1 MTSVTRAM
9 LRVVRGSL
17 ILPLLLVLSPVGAG
31 AQSVGAQKGVDAQRP
46 AGASATSIRAPGA
59 RAEAALDSSLDLGE
73 IEIDGHLDEA
83 DWATARVF
91 TGFTQA
97 EPIEGSPAE
106 HDTEVRVLFGE
117 DAIWIAARMWDPE
130 PASIDRRL
138 ARRDAH
144 TTTDQFSVH
153 FDPNGDGLTGYSFGV
168 SAANVQGDIYFYD
181 DTRMDGAWNAVW
193 SSAVSVDDQGW
204 TAELRIPLSQ
214 IRYEASDDLQ
224 SWGVNF
230 HRFRVANNERSYFS
244 LISKLRRGI
253 VSQMG
258 QMDNVRVARPSRR
271 LEMLPYVV
279 SSLENGPVD
288 PDDPFFDGSAT
299 GGRVGMDMSYG
310 LGSSFTL
317 DATVNPDF
325 GQVEADPA
333 VINLTA
339 FETFQQE
346 KRPFFVEDARVFDFN
361 LGGHRDALFYSRRIG
376 RSPHGGAPIDT
387 DFADMPSNATIL
399 GAAKLSG
406 RTSGG
411 LSIGALG
418 AVTGNEYGQGL
429 FEDGTQDE
437 FLVEPQTSFGVL
449 SLAQDLNQGQTQ
461 FRGITSAMRRDLP
474 ADGAFDWLPSSAF
487 NAGLRFEHQWA
498 DRMYAISALVAGSHV
513 RGSEV
518 AMTRVQRSST
528 HYLQRPDATRF
539 SVDPEAR
546 SLSGRDWRVQLEKRG
561 GEHWTGGIWAAEI
574 SNLFEINDLGFST
587 SAEKLDAGT
596 RIGYREIQPGSVF
609 RNYNFTFTSYHNWS
623 HEALDDTWSIPSWQ
637 NARTAGMNSLEVKG
651 TLLNYWG
658 FKTNARYNHQK
669 MSRSATR
676 GGPMMVGPASLS
688 LSADFNT
695 DRRKA
700 FSFSLHVERSD
711 DQIGMGGKT
720 GVRGGVTMR
729 PSDNLSLSLSP
740 KWETSTSGSQY
751 VTATSTLP
759 YDPTYGTRYL
769 FADLDRETVSM
780 ETRLD
785 WTFTPT
791 LSLQLYAQPLL
802 SSGDYLQYKQLAES
816 ETFDF
821 TGFVPGTADEQLDG
835 VYCTSSICEVDGRQH
850 VDFDEDGLA
859 DYSFS
864 DRDFNIRSLIG
875 NAVVRWEYRPG
886 STIFFVWQRRQV
898 GRAST
903 GTFDFNRDVD
913 ALFGAPAENRFIVK
927 VNYWLGL

>member
-1 MTSVTRAM
+1 MTSVSSAM
-9 LRVVRGSL
+9 LGRLGSS
-17 ILPLLLVLSPVGAG
+17 ILFVLLLLP
-31 AQSVGAQKGVDAQRP
+31 AQ
-46 AGASATSIRAPGA
+46 A
-59 RAEAALDSSLDLGE
+59 RAQDTQIRTGVESRSEDARANRSPPASPAAEAELDSSLEIDE

-83 DWATARVF
+83 DWASARVF

-97 EPIEGSPAE
+97 EPVEGSVAE
-106 HDTEVRVLFGE
+106 HDTEVRILFGE
-117 DAIWIAARMWDPE
+117 DAIWVAARMWDPE
-130 PASIDRRL
+130 PTTIDRRL

-153 FDPNGDGLTGYSFGV
+153 FDPNRDGLTGYSFGV
-168 SAANVQGDIYFYD
+168 SAANVQGDVYFYD

-193 SSAVSVDDQGW
+193 SSAVIVDDEGW
-204 TAELRIPLSQ
+204 TAEFRIPLSQ
-214 IRYEASDDLQ
+214 IRYEASDDIQ

-230 HRFRVANNERSYFS
+230 HRFRVENNERSYFS

-271 LEMLPYVV
+271 LEMLPYAV
-279 SSLENGPVD
+279 SSLENGPAEAG
-288 PDDPFFDGSAT
+288 DPFFDGSAA
-299 GGRVGMDMSYG
+299 GGRVGVDLSYG

-317 DATVNPDF
+317 DATFNPDF

-361 LGGHRDALFYSRRIG
+361 LGGHRDQLFYSRRVG
-376 RSPHGGAPIDT
+376 RRPHGGAPSDT
-387 DFADMPSNATIL
+387 DFAETPSNATIL

-406 RTSGG
+406 RTTGG

-418 AVTGNEYGQGL
+418 AVTGSEYGRGL
-429 FEDGTQDE
+429 YETGALGE

-449 SLAQDLNQGQTQ
+449 SLAQDLNEGRTQ
-461 FRGITSAMRRDLP
+461 FRGITTAMRRDLP
-474 ADGAFDWLPSSAF
+474 ADASFDWLPSSAF
-487 NAGLRFEHQWA
+487 NAGVRFEHQWA
-498 DRMYAISALVAGSHV
+498 DRMYAVNALFAGSHV
-513 RGSEV
+513 RGSEA
-518 AMTRVQRSST
+518 AMTRVQTAST

-539 SVDPEAR
+539 SVDPNAR

-574 SNLFEINDLGFST
+574 SNLFEVNELGFST
-587 SAEKLDAGT
+587 RAEKLDAGA
-596 RIGYREIQPGSVF
+596 RFGYREILPGDVF
-609 RNYNFTFTSYHNWS
+609 RNYKFTLTTYHNWS
-623 HEALDDTWSIPSWQ
+623 HEALDDVWSLDSWG
-637 NARTAGMNSLEVKG
+637 NGRTNGMYSLE
-651 TLLNYWG
+651 TDLTFLNYWHV
-658 FKTNARYNHQK
+658 KTNLRYSAQK

-676 GGPMMVGPASLS
+676 GGPMMIGPASRAI
-688 LSADFNT
+688 SADFNT
-695 DRRKA
+695 DRRKP
-700 FSFSLHVERSD
+700 FSMSAHFERSD
-711 DQIGMGGKT
+711 DEIGTGGKT
-720 GVRGGVTMR
+720 QIRGGVTLR
-729 PSDNLSLSLSP
+729 PSDNLSFSLTP

-759 YDPTYGTRYL
+759 YDPTFGTRYL
-769 FADLDRETVSM
+769 FADLDRESVSM
-780 ETRLD
+780 VTRVD

-816 ETFDF
+816 KSFDF
-821 TGFVPGTADEQLDG
+821 NGFVPGTATEQPGG
-835 VYCTSSICEVDGRQH
+835 VLCTSSICEVDGTQH
-850 VDFDEDGLA
+850 VDFDNDGA
-859 DYSFS
+859 TDYSFS

-886 STIFFVWQRRQV
+886 STIFFVWQRNQV
-898 GRAST
+898 GRSST
-903 GTFDFNRDVD
+903 GSFDFNRDVG
-913 ALFGAPAENRFIVK
+913 ALFDAPSENRFIVK